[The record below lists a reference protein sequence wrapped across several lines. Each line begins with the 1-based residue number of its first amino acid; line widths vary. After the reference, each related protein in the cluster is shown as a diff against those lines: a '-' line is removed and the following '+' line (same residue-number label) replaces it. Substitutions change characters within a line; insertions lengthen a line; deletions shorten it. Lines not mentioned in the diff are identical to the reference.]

1 MLRHVHLLGILET
14 LWGGLAMIV
23 GLSML
28 LLAVGALATL
38 VDPLGTAVEF
48 AAGLTAAVFALI
60 GIFAL
65 TDQMFDLAVLA
76 AVLTVI
82 GYSVNDTIVVFDRI
96 RTNVKRMR
104 KEPMEEVID
113 ASINQTLSRTIITS
127 GGTLLATLA
136 LYLFGGEVLR
146 GFAIALLIGVLE
158 GTYSSIFVASPLVLG
173 WDRLAGRRRASA

>member
-65 TDQMFDLAVLA
+65 LWGA
-76 AVLTVI
+76 AHTWAALLL
-82 GYSVNDTIVVFDRI
+82 
-96 RTNVKRMR
+96 KRRQPLGRM
-104 KEPMEEVID
+104 V
-113 ASINQTLSRTIITS
+113 S
-127 GGTLLATLA
+127 
-136 LYLFGGEVLR
+136 
-146 GFAIALLIGVLE
+146 IALAIVDL
-158 GTYSSIFVASPLVLG
+158 LVLPFG
-173 WDRLAGRRRASA
+173 TALGAYALWVLLTDEGRRLFEPAR